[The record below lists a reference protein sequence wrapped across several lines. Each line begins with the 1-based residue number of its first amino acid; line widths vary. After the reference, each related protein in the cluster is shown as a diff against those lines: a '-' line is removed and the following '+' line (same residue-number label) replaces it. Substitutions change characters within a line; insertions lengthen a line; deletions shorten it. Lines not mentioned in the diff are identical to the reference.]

1 MSRLYMLDTNTV
13 SYIVK
18 GKSPAARAKLA
29 SLGADET
36 ACLSIVTEFELEFG
50 LAKNPNAKSLRDS
63 LRWFLARIKVLPLGS
78 AEARAY
84 GRLRVKQEAAGRPL
98 ESMDML
104 IAAHSIAAGAILVT
118 GDGVFSHVPDLLGRE
133 NWATDLVGG
142 RSEAGDEARGTVI
155 TLLGR

>member
-29 SLGADET
+29 GLGTDET
-36 ACLSIVTEFELEFG
+36 ACISIITEFELEFG
-50 LAKNPNAKSLRDS
+50 LAKNPNSGKLRDA
-63 LRWFLARIKVLPLGS
+63 LRFFLGRIQVLPHGS

-84 GRLRVKQEAAGRPL
+84 GQLRVRQGAAVRPL

-104 IAAHSIAAGAILVT
+104 IAAHAIATGAILVT
-118 GDGVFSHVPDLLGRE
+118 GDKVFSHVPDLVGRE
-133 NWATDLVGG
+133 NWATDLVG
-142 RSEAGDEARGTVI
+142 
-155 TLLGR
+155 

>member
-18 GKSPAARAKLA
+18 GKSPAARARLA
-29 SLGADET
+29 GLGTDEP
-36 ACLSIVTEFELEFG
+36 ACISIVTESELEFG
-50 LAKNPNAKSLRDS
+50 LAKNPNAGNLRHA
-63 LRWFLARIKVLPLGS
+63 LRWFLARMQVLPLGS

-104 IAAHSIAAGAILVT
+104 IAAHAIAVGAILVT
-118 GDGVFSHVPDLLGRE
+118 GDGVFNHVPDLVGRE
-133 NWATDLVGG
+133 NWATDLV
-142 RSEAGDEARGTVI
+142 I
-155 TLLGR
+155 